1 VLTGRRI
8 LLVDDDPVL
17 LRVWS
22 RTLSQHGLIVRT
34 VVGITQARQA
44 LSGWRRR
51 PFQYV
56 LVDDQLAD
64 GFGLDLLPLLS
75 ELRPAPGFAV
85 VSAHP
90 STERSLRA
98 WQNASVIVPKP
109 VSPAGLFQLLC
120 FLESRR
126 GRARKHRYRRSGEV
140 AEAQHFGRFILDAH
154 NVYQDMAAFP
164 QASLGDR
171 VFYRLTRRRQARME
185 AACWAR
191 AAHVIFCSAV
201 DRDRAERLLPGVA
214 AKSSIVPNCVDV
226 GRFTPR
232 PPAAFARGGPVLFMG
247 TTRYPPN
254 FFAIQEICR
263 DVAPALPDLEFHI
276 VGDAVWA
283 PAVVPPNVRFLG
295 RVESTAEPLA
305 AAQVAI
311 APVRHGSGTRL
322 KLLEYFAAGLP
333 VVCTAKAAEGI
344 AVEDGRHLRLVDTP
358 TEMVAA
364 VRALHADAPA
374 CAALGAAARALVR
387 ERYDWRAQVPGLLE
401 VYAARA
407 SD

>member
-1 VLTGRRI
+1 MTALADVR
-8 LLVDDDPVL
+8 LVCLAPDAVVPPANG
-17 LRVWS
+17 S
-22 RTLSQHGLIVRT
+22 AARTVGLAAAVRPHLAGVTIHSFSPAPQPAHGL
-34 VVGITQARQA
+34 
-44 LSGWRRR
+44 
-51 PFQYV
+51 
-56 LVDDQLAD
+56 D
-64 GFGLDLLPLLS
+64 GLDVVHIQTPTAGVARARYLAEAMLGPALGFRFPRRLDEHALVQLESPLLF
-75 ELRPAPGFAV
+75 EAAR
-85 VSAHP
+85 
-90 STERSLRA
+90 R
-98 WQNASVIVPKP
+98 
-109 VSPAGLFQLLC
+109 AGL
-120 FLESRR
+120 
-126 GRARKHRYRRSGEV
+126 
-140 AEAQHFGRFILDAH
+140 GRFILDAH

>member
-1 VLTGRRI
+1 MTALADVR
-8 LLVDDDPVL
+8 LVCLAPDAVVPPANG
-17 LRVWS
+17 S
-22 RTLSQHGLIVRT
+22 AARTVGLAAAVRPHLAGVTIHSFSPAPQPAHGL
-34 VVGITQARQA
+34 
-44 LSGWRRR
+44 
-51 PFQYV
+51 
-56 LVDDQLAD
+56 D
-64 GFGLDLLPLLS
+64 GLDVVHIQTPTAGVARARYLAEAMLGPALGFRFPRRLDEHALVQLESPLLF
-75 ELRPAPGFAV
+75 EAAR
-85 VSAHP
+85 
-90 STERSLRA
+90 R
-98 WQNASVIVPKP
+98 
-109 VSPAGLFQLLC
+109 AGL
-120 FLESRR
+120 
-126 GRARKHRYRRSGEV
+126 
-140 AEAQHFGRFILDAH
+140 GRFILDAH

-295 RVESTAEPLA
+295 RVDRR
-305 AAQVAI
+305 
-311 APVRHGSGTRL
+311 APGRRAGRHRAGPPRQRHASEAPRVLRGRPAGGL
-322 KLLEYFAAGLP
+322 HRQGRGGHRGRGRSPPAAGRH
-333 VVCTAKAAEGI
+333 AYR
-344 AVEDGRHLRLVDTP
+344 DGRGRPRTPRRRPRLRGP
-358 TEMVAA
+358 RRRRPGSRPGA
-364 VRALHADAPA
+364 VRLAGPGPRPA
-374 CAALGAAARALVR
+374 R
-387 ERYDWRAQVPGLLE
+387 GLCRQGL
-401 VYAARA
+401 
-407 SD
+407 